1 MCTILKNMN
10 DAPSKK
16 VPTAKEVEEFMRM
29 YPRLDHLMAETLLM
43 QSEEDLQK
51 YLEEKNEE

>member
-1 MCTILKNMN
+1 MN

-51 YLEEKNEE
+51 YLEEKNDSKE